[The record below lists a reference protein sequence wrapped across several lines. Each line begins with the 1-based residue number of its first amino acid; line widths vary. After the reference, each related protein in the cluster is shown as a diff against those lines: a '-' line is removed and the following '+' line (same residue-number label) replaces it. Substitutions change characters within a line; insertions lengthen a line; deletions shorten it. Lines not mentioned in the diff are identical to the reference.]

1 MKKINI
7 YNFCDKSKSSI
18 RPILKGV
25 YCNNGF
31 ITATDGYIAF
41 KVREKYP
48 SENEDKVV
56 SKNGEII
63 ADGSK
68 YPDIDSLFEKYII
81 NEHDVAIPYEKFD
94 EVFKGYEDN
103 LRKDKNFDAMWC
115 SIKGKAYFSMK
126 ALTKFV
132 KACNARDMKIYLTV
146 NNLANDYICL
156 IGKNDNGDRSLLMNA
171 IIPNKNLPYTYIFN
185 ID

>member
-1 MKKINI
+1 MRKINL
-7 YNFCDKSKSSI
+7 YSFCDSNKHGI
-18 RPILKGV
+18 RPILKGI
-25 YCNNGF
+25 YHNNGF
-31 ITATDGYIAF
+31 MTATDGYILF
-41 KVREKYP
+41 SLKGEYT
-48 SENEDKVV
+48 SENEGKVV
-56 SKNGEII
+56 IKNGEVI
-63 ADGSK
+63 DGLK

-156 IGKNDNGDRSLLMNA
+156 IGKNDNGDRSLLMNVR
-171 IIPNKNLPYTYIFN
+171 IPNKNLPYTYIFN